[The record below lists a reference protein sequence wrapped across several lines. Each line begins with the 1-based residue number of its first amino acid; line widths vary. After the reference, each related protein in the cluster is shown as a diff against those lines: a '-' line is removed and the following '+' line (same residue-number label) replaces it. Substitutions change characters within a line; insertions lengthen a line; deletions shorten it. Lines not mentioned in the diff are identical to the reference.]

1 MQQEHQGVAFQDQN
15 LHDYI
20 AVILRR
26 WKVAVSVFLLV
37 FLGATLYT
45 LTRVPVYEAS
55 TTLLVGGNGKVNLG
69 LPVELMG
76 NSGPSIATEIEIIKS
91 RSIAEQVTGRLHLD
105 WQVSGKSK
113 GVGLNLAELSDIA
126 GRSGYLVEMTGPDSF
141 VVKELTGRIV
151 GEGRNGVQMRGEGIT
166 LLLSDLHGKKGD
178 GFQLHAVPP
187 EGIVSGVMGGI
198 NGMEIGK
205 TGVMRLSYADTDPAR
220 ARDIVNTF
228 AQVYL
233 ERSIEKKSREVSK
246 SLEIIEQ
253 QLPKLREELENSE
266 KNLQSY
272 KKAAGIYSLD
282 AEAQQIIGKLTGID
296 KQKTDLDI
304 QKKQVEFYVGSLKEA
319 IRNGKSFVP
328 TDPAGAALANKI
340 DELEVKKKN
349 LLNEFTDAHPSVR
362 GVQQQINET
371 EHRLLVLYE
380 SSIRNLT
387 RQQESV
393 AKQLAGY
400 EGELRGLPLKELEM
414 IGLIRLN
421 KINENIYTLML
432 QKAEETRIAKAAT
445 VSNASIIDTAVTP
458 KVPIKPNTRKNI
470 LLGFLIGIM
479 IGVGSALLIEHL
491 DDTIKDAEDAKRT
504 IGLPLLAVIP
514 YISRR
519 NGQVGITSLITRLE
533 PKSPVAEAFR
543 SLRTSLHFSAI
554 NREKKILL
562 LTSTFP
568 GEGKS
573 TISSN
578 LANILSQTGARVLI
592 IDCDLR
598 RSTLHEKFGHSKTPG
613 LSEILTG
620 GATFSTARHNLG
632 IQGLDLISAGTTPPN
647 PAELLGS
654 EAMRSFL
661 ESHRENYDHI
671 IIDAPPVLAVTDA
684 PVLTAMSDMVLV
696 VMESGRV
703 PLKAAQRMREMLA
716 TVQAPVTGLVINDK
730 ARRGESYGGR
740 YNSYGYGYGYG
751 EELKKPWWKRLI
763 GKK

>member
-26 WKVAVSVFLLV
+26 WKVAASVFLLV
-37 FLGATLYT
+37 FLGMTLYT
-45 LTRVPVYEAS
+45 LTRVPVYES
-55 TTLLVGGNGKVNLG
+55 DTTLLVGGNGKVNIG

-91 RSIAEQVTGRLHLD
+91 RSMAEEVAARLHL
-105 WQVSGKSK
+105 VPSE
-113 GVGLNLAELSDIA
+113 GVVPGL
-126 GRSGYLVEMTGPDSF
+126 
-141 VVKELTGRIV
+141 
-151 GEGRNGVQMRGEGIT
+151 
-166 LLLSDLHGKKGD
+166 
-178 GFQLHAVPP
+178 
-187 EGIVSGVMGGI
+187 MGGI

-205 TGVMRLSYADTDPAR
+205 TGVMKLSYAGTDPVR

-272 KKAAGIYSLD
+272 KKSAGIYSLD
-282 AEAQQIIGKLTGID
+282 AEAQKIIGKLTGID
-296 KQKTDLDI
+296 RQKTDLDI
-304 QKKQVEFYVGSLKEA
+304 QKKQVEYYVGSLKEA
-319 IRNGKSFVP
+319 IRNGKSYLP
-328 TDPAGAALANKI
+328 TDPAGAALASRI
-340 DELEVKKKN
+340 DELEVKKKR
-349 LLNEFTDAHPSVR
+349 LQNEFTDAHPSVR
-362 GVQQQINET
+362 AVQQQIDET
-371 EHRLLVLYE
+371 ERRLLVLYE
-380 SSIRNLT
+380 SSIRNLA

-393 AKQLAGY
+393 AKQLAEH

-414 IGLIRLN
+414 IRLIRVN
-421 KINENIYTLML
+421 KINENVYTMLL

-445 VSNASIIDTAVTP
+445 VSNASVIDTAVTP

-479 IGVGSALLIEHL
+479 LGVGSALFVEYL
-491 DDTIKDAEDAKRT
+491 DDTIKDAEEAKRS

-519 NGQVGITSLITRLE
+519 NGEEGAASLITRLE

-543 SLRTSLHFSAI
+543 SLRTSIHFSAI
-554 NREKKILL
+554 NRDKKILL

-578 LANILSQTGARVLI
+578 LANILSQTGSRVLI

-598 RSTLHEKFGHSKTPG
+598 RSTLHEKFGHSKAPG
-613 LSEILTG
+613 LAELLTG
-620 GATFSTARHNLG
+620 DATFSVARHNLG

-647 PAELLGS
+647 PSELLGS
-654 EAMRSFL
+654 EAMRRFL
-661 ESHRENYDHI
+661 ESHRDNYDHI

-696 VMESGRV
+696 VMEAGRV
-703 PLKAAQRMREMLA
+703 PIRAAQRMREMLA
-716 TVQAPVTGLVINDK
+716 TVQAPVTGLVMNDK
-730 ARRGESYGGR
+730 ARRGETYGNYGG
-740 YNSYGYGYGYG
+740 YNGYGYGYVDEG
-751 EELKKPWWKRLI
+751 DLKKAWWKRLV